1 MSSFLR
7 MFCEA
12 FGSGGIFKPA
22 ANKEKMNMK
31 KWMMGLAAIAA
42 MTVVAGSVNAAT
54 LFSQDFASGGTTATY
69 VSATP
74 GTGQWNAISTSGAA
88 KAWTIASNNLNLS
101 STGGNSAFTSRTAD
115 FATTPAAV
123 QVSFS
128 FTLAS
133 SSTALTSAVEMELG
147 SGFGTANSTEIGA
160 NTYAKFG
167 LNLTASNGFVVRDI
181 SGTTNGATT
190 FGTSTNTFTWVLNN
204 SGSSM
209 TYLAPDGSS
218 ETIANDT
225 WDLWVGTSKQLNDRA
240 VTTASQSIT
249 DWKFG
254 ATGNGTYA
262 FAYDDFAIVDLVDIA
277 AAPEP
282 SIYALVG
289 AGLVSLLALRRRK
302 ATVLA

>member
-1 MSSFLR
+1 
-7 MFCEA
+7 
-12 FGSGGIFKPA
+12 
-22 ANKEKMNMK
+22 MK
-31 KWMMGLAAIAA
+31 KWMMGLGVI
-42 MTVVAGSVNAAT
+42 VVLMMAAGSADAAT

-74 GTGQWNAISTSGAA
+74 AAGQWNAISTSGAA
-88 KAWTIASNNLNLS
+88 KAWAITSNSLGFS
-101 STGGNSAFTSRTAD
+101 STGANGAYATRTAD

-133 SSTALTSAVEMELG
+133 SSTALTSAVDMALG
-147 SGFGTANSTEIGA
+147 SGFGTANSAEGTV

-181 SGTTNGATT
+181 SGGVNGATT

-209 TYLAPDGSS
+209 TYLAPDGSN

-254 ATGNGTYA
+254 ASGSGTYA
-262 FAYDDFAIVDLVDIA
+262 FAYDNFAIVDLVDIA

-282 SIYALVG
+282 SACALVG
-289 AGLVSLLALRRRK
+289 AGLVSLLVFHRRK
-302 ATVLA
+302 ALIQT